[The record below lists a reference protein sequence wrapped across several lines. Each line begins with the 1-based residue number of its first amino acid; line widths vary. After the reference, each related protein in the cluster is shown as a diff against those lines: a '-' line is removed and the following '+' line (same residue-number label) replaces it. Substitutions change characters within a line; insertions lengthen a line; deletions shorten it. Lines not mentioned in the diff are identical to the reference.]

1 MGALPE
7 HADQPDATASSPA
20 SALSERAVAIL
31 AFERDWWRHAGAK
44 EEAIRSQFGLSAA
57 RYYQLLNT
65 VIDSP
70 DAVRHD
76 PMLVRRLQR
85 ARDARTAARASRVF
99 RTEAPWVDDAHG
111 AGRPDDEET
120 TH

>member
-7 HADQPDATASSPA
+7 HGDEPGAAA
-20 SALSERAVAIL
+20 SASPPGLSERATAIL

-57 RYYQLLNT
+57 CYYQLLNT

-85 ARDARTAARASRVF
+85 ARDARTSARASRVF
-99 RTEAPWVDDAHG
+99 KTPT
-111 AGRPDDEET
+111 DEET

>member
-1 MGALPE
+1 MGASPK
-7 HADQPDATASSPA
+7 HADDPESSVP
-20 SALSERAVAIL
+20 SALSERAIAIL
-31 AFERDWWRHAGAK
+31 AFEREWWRHAGAK

-99 RTEAPWVDDAHG
+99 RTDAPFTGGD
-111 AGRPDDEET
+111 RPDEET

>member
-1 MGALPE
+1 MGASPKP
-7 HADQPDATASSPA
+7 ADEPVAHG
-20 SALSERAVAIL
+20 LSERAAAIL
-31 AFERDWWRHAGAK
+31 AFEREWWRHAGAK

-85 ARDARTAARASRVF
+85 ARDARTAAQGLEGVQSH
-99 RTEAPWVDDAHG
+99 PN
-111 AGRPDDEET
+111 DEET

>member
-7 HADQPDATASSPA
+7 HADEPGAGLD
-20 SALSERAVAIL
+20 ERARSIL
-31 AFERDWWRHAGAK
+31 EFERDWWRHAGAK

-70 DAVRHD
+70 EGLRHD

-85 ARDARTAARASRVF
+85 ARDARTAARAARVF
-99 RTEAPWVDDAHG
+99 TTPAARVDPH
-111 AGRPDDEET
+111 DEET
-120 TH
+120 MH